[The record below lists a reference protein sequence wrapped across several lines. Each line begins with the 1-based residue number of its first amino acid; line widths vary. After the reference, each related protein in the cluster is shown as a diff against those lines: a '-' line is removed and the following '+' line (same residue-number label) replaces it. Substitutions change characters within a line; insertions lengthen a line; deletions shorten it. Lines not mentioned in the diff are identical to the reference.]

1 MRIKFICAAI
11 ALSIVISGADT
22 KAGMDDRPSLVRPT
36 FTFVN
41 LDSLPHSTKPLT
53 TLITGRLNYTFVP
66 INNATI
72 KKIETSHKTKINDNI
87 ILAPE
92 SGVVK
97 NGIISLKVLEI
108 NTFKLQ
114 PHNYKYGEMPV
125 LNTDFNYDLHD
136 DLKNVPGI
144 TKQELEHYD
153 RWNCKDNG
161 NKRSCDKVKGWD
173 KEKLKNEV
181 LAEAPLYAK
190 RMVIEYIIE
199 TNSKMMKTI
208 NTKGII
214 RTIFSSNAA
223 EQGLTLGSPML
234 NTNLTGRRSGNSFVD
249 L

>member
-1 MRIKFICAAI
+1 M
-11 ALSIVISGADT
+11 
-22 KAGMDDRPSLVRPT
+22 
-36 FTFVN
+36 
-41 LDSLPHSTKPLT
+41 
-53 TLITGRLNYTFVP
+53 
-66 INNATI
+66 
-72 KKIETSHKTKINDNI
+72 
-87 ILAPE
+87 
-92 SGVVK
+92 
-97 NGIISLKVLEI
+97 
-108 NTFKLQ
+108 
-114 PHNYKYGEMPV
+114 
-125 LNTDFNYDLHD
+125 
-136 DLKNVPGI
+136 
-144 TKQELEHYD
+144 EHYD